1 MHWVVRILPL
11 ILEVT
16 LIHFSATMAKERF
29 DALAQYK
36 MRLVNLPYNSGKR
49 CDASQTNRSAYR
61 TDRQILDL

>member
-36 MRLVNLPYNSGKR
+36 MRAVY
-49 CDASQTNRSAYR
+49 
-61 TDRQILDL
+61 